1 MAPHVVCDAPH
12 PAPWE
17 WVETVRQCVETGLS
31 DQDEVLRYAALLAA
45 SELAENIV
53 KYGEPC
59 SSACA
64 GIAVDVDEEM
74 LRVRSV
80 NCVGDPADAH
90 AVIAI
95 VEDIARAPNP
105 EELYMLQMEE
115 VMREERPGSRL
126 GFYRMAA
133 ECGLRLSHHYA
144 DGCLTITAEREVS

>member
-1 MAPHVVCDAPH
+1 MD
-12 PAPWE
+12 
-17 WVETVRQCVETGLS
+17 TVRQRVETGLS
-31 DQDEVLRYAALLAA
+31 DQDEFLRYAALLAA

-59 SSACA
+59 TSACA
-64 GIAVDVDEEM
+64 GIEVDVDEEM

-80 NCVGDPADAH
+80 NCVGDPAHAH

-95 VEDIARAPNP
+95 VEDIAAAADP
-105 EELYMLQMEE
+105 EELYMRQMEE

-133 ECGLRLSHHYA
+133 ECGLRLSHQYV
-144 DGCLTITAEREVS
+144 DGCLTITAERAIS